1 MTITLDESKFTS
13 KQAAHRYLK
22 TVLSL
27 PEWYGANLDALHD
40 ALSEISEDT
49 LLMVPKNI
57 AAKNRLGRYGET
69 MLTVFQDSSQ
79 ENPFLSVRF
88 IP

>member
-1 MTITLDESKFTS
+1 MTITLDESKFIS
-13 KQAAHRYLK
+13 KQAAHSYLK
-22 TVLSL
+22 AALAL

-49 LLMVPKNI
+49 LLIVPKSI
-57 AAKNRLGRYGET
+57 AAENRLGSYGET